1 LLALTLIGGL
11 AAARSESLP
20 DDRAAAHGISI
31 YYTAEQEGFVT
42 LVVEDAQG
50 NRVKNLV
57 LDYPVHTKE
66 GMSSSGIGVP
76 GEFCTSEKHKKRA

>member
-1 LLALTLIGGL
+1 MTRTASWILLALTLIGGL
-11 AAARSESLP
+11 AAARSECLP
-20 DDRAAAHGISI
+20 DDRTAAHGITI

-57 LDYPVHTKE
+57 LDYPVHKG
-66 GMSSSGIGVP
+66 GMFV
-76 GEFCTSEKHKKRA
+76 EWDWRARRVLYQ